1 MKPKSVKSK
10 AKRCAPSLDEMERID
25 TLDWEH
31 DMMEK
36 QGVVRPGVTPE
47 VKDEKKKEKTAA
59 DAAASCIKE
68 VTRQLEDD
76 PVKRLSDQA
85 SRD

>member
-1 MKPKSVKSK
+1 MKPKSVKPK
-10 AKRCAPSLDEMERID
+10 AKRCVPSLDEMERID

-47 VKDEKKKEKTAA
+47 VKDEKEKTAA
-59 DAAASCIKE
+59 DAAESCIKE